1 MIKIRKDLE
10 RVLENIRISN
20 IGRRIKI
27 RLRKGKGGYSVFLQY
42 WNGYKHE
49 YSFYRKKFLAREDT
63 RNEDNEYLRM
73 VEKDRSDKDF
83 ELFQNEQD
91 FVLKNHL
98 SKADFINFYEVVG
111 QKKDSRPQYITSLK
125 HFKRF
130 IGREVIQFKELQPKL
145 FREFREYLL
154 NLKVPSKKNPETLVQ
169 AMKPVTARGYLDV
182 MRAGL
187 NIAIEEQI
195 IRDNPLKNIDI
206 KVEETKREHLT
217 ENELKEFI
225 NTTSDFPEIKL
236 AFLFSCFTGL
246 RLGDVQGLKLS
257 DFEDNNLNFR
267 QQKTKKIEAYPLSED
282 ALKIYLAQKEKYSN
296 KGKVFDLP
304 HKSKINRH
312 LKELAKE
319 AGIKKN
325 LHYHMSRHTFAILAL
340 TNGMSIYEVSKFLGH
355 KDIKTTEIYLKFVPE
370 HKKKA
375 ISKMPN
381 FLR

>member
-1 MIKIRKDLE
+1 MIKIRKDID
-10 RVLENIRISN
+10 RVLENIRSSN
-20 IGRRIKI
+20 KGRRIKI
-27 RLRKGKGGYSVFLQY
+27 RMRKGNGGYSVFLQF

-49 YSFYRKKFLAREDT
+49 YSFYSKKYLARENT
-63 RNEDNEYLRM
+63 KNEDNEYLRM

-98 SKADFINFYEVVG
+98 SKADFIKFYEVIG
-111 QKKDSRPQYITSLK
+111 QKKGSRPQYVTSLM
-125 HFKRF
+125 HFKKF
-130 IGREVIQFKELQPKL
+130 IGRDSIQFKELQPKL
-145 FREFREYLL
+145 FRDFREYLL
-154 NLKVPSKKNPETLVQ
+154 NLKVPTKRDPRKLVQ
-169 AMKPVTARGYLDV
+169 AMKPVTARGYLDT

-187 NIAIEEQI
+187 NVAIVEQI
-195 IRDNPLKNIDI
+195 IRDNPLKGIDI

-217 ENELKEFI
+217 ENELKAFI
-225 NTTSDFPEIKL
+225 NITSDFPEIKQ

-267 QQKTKKIEAYPLSED
+267 QQKTKKVENFPLSVD
-282 ALKIYLAQKEKYSN
+282 ALKIYSAQKEKYSN

-304 HKSKINRH
+304 HKSNINRH

-340 TNGMSIYEVSKFLGH
+340 TSGMSIYEVSKFLGH
-355 KDIKTTEIYLKFVPE
+355 TDIKTTEIYLKFVPE
-370 HKKKA
+370 HKKEA
-375 ISKMPN
+375 ISKLPS
-381 FLR
+381 FLK